1 MFLLQEGDTI
11 PLESYA
17 RIKHLQ
23 TKRWLHLEK
32 GVQIFIHRNLNMQ
45 HHFCMQS
52 QLDEVSILCGM
63 HHCLYSSEPTSQK
76 NSQSTLKHA
85 IRSPHNTLRYS
96 SLMYWSLPYWPSQT
110 LIHSGFFYLQCYS
123 WSKFSHDSQKISSSY
138 IAHRGLQI
146 RGWNISVRG
155 SPMPK
160 QWAFRAS
167 YLCGQYH
174 TVDNILCACIPQL
187 ILSLTSRQKVQTKGV
202 WPKGTWTQR
211 TAMGRCRIV
220 HGRVGGERGGAKRG
234 DRRTNKII
242 RKMVNFVIWVVK
254 RD

>member
-1 MFLLQEGDTI
+1 M
-11 PLESYA
+11 
-17 RIKHLQ
+17 
-23 TKRWLHLEK
+23 
-32 GVQIFIHRNLNMQ
+32 
-45 HHFCMQS
+45 
-52 QLDEVSILCGM
+52 
-63 HHCLYSSEPTSQK
+63 YS
-76 NSQSTLKHA
+76 
-85 IRSPHNTLRYS
+85 
-96 SLMYWSLPYWPSQT
+96 SLPYWPSQT
-110 LIHSGFFYLQCYS
+110 LIHSGFCYLKHYS
-123 WSKFSHDSQKISSSY
+123 WSKCYHDSQKISSSY

-146 RGWNISVRG
+146 SGWNVSVRG
-155 SPMPK
+155 SPLLK

-234 DRRTNKII
+234 DTRTNKII
-242 RKMVNFVIWVVK
+242 RKLVNFVIWVVK
-254 RD
+254 RDWSIFLSALSHRDHELWWCLHAGTGIVWKNFVIFLSCYFNLPQPPQPLPHHTHCVCYR